1 MLAKSEVYELIEDH
15 YRSNF
20 KHLVMRYRGPSG
32 SRHNG
37 EDIVQEA
44 YTRAMQYWQSFNIKK
59 DFRKWFSRILINCLK
74 DKIKDEKQHGFF
86 ETDLAPSDS
95 QSKAFNRLVIK
106 DVLKIIHMQ
115 PDNIKYILT
124 LYFFEQYR
132 TKEIA
137 DLVPE
142 SHANVRVIIHSF
154 RKTLRRKFDVRL
166 FE

>member
-1 MLAKSEVYELIEDH
+1 MLAKAEVYELIEDH

-20 KHLVMRYRGPSG
+20 KHLVMRFRGPSG

-44 YTRAMQYWQSFNIKK
+44 YTRAMKYWHSFNVDR
-59 DFRKWFSRILINCLK
+59 DFKRWFSTILLRCLK
-74 DKIKDEKQHGFF
+74 DKIKDEKEHGFF
-86 ETDLAPSDS
+86 EGEIITSDT
-95 QSKAFNRLVIK
+95 QTKAFNRIIIK
-106 DVLKIIHMQ
+106 DVQKIIHMQ
-115 PDNIKYILT
+115 PDNVRYILT
-124 LYFFEQYR
+124 LYFFEQYK

-137 DLVPE
+137 EIVPE
-142 SHANVRVIIHSF
+142 SHTNIRRIIHDF